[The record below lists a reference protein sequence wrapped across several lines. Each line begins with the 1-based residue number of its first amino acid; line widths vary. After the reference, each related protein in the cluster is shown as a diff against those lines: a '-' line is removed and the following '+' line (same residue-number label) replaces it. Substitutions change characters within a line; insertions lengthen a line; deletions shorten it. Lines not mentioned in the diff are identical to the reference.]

1 MNGAHD
7 MGGTHGFGPVWV
19 EPDEPVFHGAW
30 ERRVFALTMAM
41 GFTESWTIDMSRAA
55 RESLSPAGYLARSYY
70 AVWLAGLERLLAERG
85 LVSRE
90 EIAARRPLDP
100 PRPVPRVLAAADV
113 ASVLAKGTPYDR
125 PAPAPARF
133 AVGARV
139 RAKNQHP
146 PTHTRLPRY
155 VRGRLG
161 TVEHVRGH
169 HVFPDASARGDTNV
183 AHWLYSIRFDGTELW
198 GDDGDPAL
206 KVFVEMWEPY
216 LDAA

>member
-1 MNGAHD
+1 
-7 MGGTHGFGPVWV
+7 MGGMHGFGPVWA
-19 EPDEPVFHGAW
+19 EPDEPVFHGAG

-41 GFTESWTIDMSRAA
+41 GLTGSWTIDMSRAA
-55 RESLSPAGYLARSYY
+55 RESLHPAGYLARSSY
-70 AVWLAGLERLLAERG
+70 AVWLAGLERLLAECA
-85 LVSRE
+85 LVSPE
-90 EIAARRPLDP
+90 EIAARRVLAPAK
-100 PRPVPRVLAAADV
+100 PVPRVLAAADV
-113 ASVLAKGTPYDR
+113 GPVLAKGTPYER

-139 RAKNQHP
+139 RARNIHP

-169 HVFPDASARGDTNV
+169 HVFPDASARGETSV

-198 GDDGDPAL
+198 GEDSDPTL